1 MLMHAS
7 GVAFFFLL
15 FFFFYFF
22 PIDPSQDESA
32 TWAVE
37 DFSAHLYF
45 SQFNQCVCSAQ
56 VSVLHHLVLSNRSCA
71 VRWSM
76 WQSLVVYEMS
86 QTRGKYDFCIGLALA
101 MSSSIFIGGSFILKK
116 KGLLRLARKGSMR
129 AGKYISETW
138 IQVLLLQRRSLNLR
152 FCSGS
157 DTGNIK
163 HVSGVLFFSLPCQI
177 CLTECVMR
185 TTQFAYSDC
194 PVGTR
199 TELPFASQS
208 HIWWCPVL

>member
-1 MLMHAS
+1 MQAYTCFRGCL
-7 GVAFFFLL
+7 FLPFIFLL
-15 FFFFYFF
+15 FFFFS
-22 PIDPSQDESA
+22 PIDHSQDEPA

-129 AGKYISETW
+129 AGKYVSETW
-138 IQVLLLQRRSLNLR
+138 LLSFTAPKEITKLKILFWLR
-152 FCSGS
+152 YRKPKTCIWCFVFLPPVS
-157 DTGNIK
+157 DTPNS
-163 HVSGVLFFSLPCQI
+163 VCD
-177 CLTECVMR
+177 
-185 TTQFAYSDC
+185 AYYAVC
-194 PVGTR
+194 
-199 TELPFASQS
+199 
-208 HIWWCPVL
+208 I